1 MYAKIII
8 SCGYELFCDKI
19 EASFLVRSFGYA
31 FFVFKIILKDTI
43 SYDIMIMRNK

>member
-19 EASFLVRSFGYA
+19 EASFLVRSFGCA
-31 FFVFKIILKDTI
+31 FFVFMGGKG
-43 SYDIMIMRNK
+43 NEF